1 MRGFAWSLV
10 VAGSLALAGPLDPVA
25 SPAEAQ
31 APDTVS
37 CANPAATIDKGF
49 VTGAFQS
56 CAVDNEE
63 SFTLTMAPEDA
74 GPINCSAWYAFRVTP
89 KMKGQITINLDY
101 TRCGHRYWPKTSTD
115 GVTWDFMQ
123 DRHVEVEGER
133 GARTARLTLKLK
145 NKPVFVAAQEILP
158 PSVYDAWMDQHEGKP
173 LVERQLLGK
182 SAEKRDIEMITL
194 ADPTGGQR
202 ETVLLIGRQHPP
214 EVTGA
219 LAMFPF
225 METLMGDSDLAK
237 AYRARFETIAV
248 PLLNPDGVVR
258 GHWRHNT
265 GGVDLNRDWGPFTE
279 PETFLMKGL
288 MDQIDADPN
297 RQLRLVLDFHS
308 TNRDVFYT
316 IPDELPTDPTLF
328 TKKWLERYQ
337 DRMPGY
343 EVDRDARHTI
353 GRPISK
359 AYSFDTYGV
368 PAITFEIG
376 DDTDRKLIRRIG
388 RESAIAMMEELLET
402 PPPAPI
408 IDQVQAEAVTI
419 LAGGQV
425 FDGSGAPSVVTDVA
439 MVGDSIAHIGSD
451 ARELYPDSKLVD
463 VTGLIVAPGFIDPH
477 THAVID
483 LASDD
488 AGRRANL
495 PFAFQGVT
503 TVVTGNDGFGFPGIY
518 EMATAAEAIGIG
530 TNVAFLAGFGPIR
543 ETVLERENRAPTA
556 LELRRMKQMT
566 RRAMCQGAWGF
577 STGLYYVPQN
587 YARTDE
593 VIALAR
599 EAAALGGYYDTH
611 MRDESTYNVTVTGA
625 LAETLRI
632 GREAGIPVHIAHI
645 KALGPAVWGH
655 SAQMIAMIEE
665 ARAAGQRVTAD
676 QYPWN
681 ASGTRVSNALVPRW
695 ALEGGL
701 ENLRTRL
708 ADPELRARIRQGM
721 IESLERRG
729 GAERLLITGRL
740 GASSAPVGK
749 TLADYAETRK
759 MEPVDTAL
767 AILEEADA
775 RLASFNMSD
784 EDIERFAYQ
793 DWVVTGSDGS
803 TGHPRK
809 YASFPKAYRD
819 LVSGEGSMSLAR
831 FIQRS
836 SGQTAD
842 IIGIPDRGYLKP
854 GYKADIVV
862 FDPSEFA
869 PNATF
874 ESPREFS
881 SGVVHLFVNGVALI
895 RNGEASDS
903 LPGQVLLKQT
913 SCH

>member
-1 MRGFAWSLV
+1 MRGFAWPFV
-10 VAGSLALAGPLDPVA
+10 VAGSLLLAGPLEPVA
-25 SPAEAQ
+25 APASAQ
-31 APDTVS
+31 SMDTPS
-37 CANPAATIDKGF
+37 CSNEAATIDKDF

-56 CAVDNEE
+56 CAADGAKR
-63 SFTLTMAPEDA
+63 FTLTMAPEDA

-89 KMKGQITINLDY
+89 KVKGQVTINLDY
-101 TRCGHRYWPKTSTD
+101 TKCGHRYWPKTSTD
-115 GVTWDFMQ
+115 GVNWEYM
-123 DRHVEVEGER
+123 RVRNVEVEGER
-133 GARTARLTLKLK
+133 GAKTARLTLTLK
-145 NKPVFVAAQEILP
+145 DKPVFVAAQEILP
-158 PSVYDAWMDQHEGKP
+158 PSVYDAWMDQHEAKP
-173 LVERQLLGK
+173 FVDRRLLGK
-182 SAEKRDIEMITL
+182 SAEQRDIEVLTL
-194 ADPTGGQR
+194 ADAAEEQR
-202 ETVLLIGRQHPP
+202 ETILLIGRQHPP

-279 PETFLMKGL
+279 PETYLMKGL
-288 MDQIDADPN
+288 LDQIDGDPA

-316 IPDELPTDPTLF
+316 IPDELPTNPQLF
-328 TKKWLERYQ
+328 TKNWLERYQ

-376 DDTDRKLIRRIG
+376 DETDRKLIRRIG
-388 RESAIAMMEELLET
+388 QESAIAMMEELLET
-402 PPPAPI
+402 PPPEPVV
-408 IDQVQAEAVTI
+408 QQEQAEAVTI
-419 LAGGQV
+419 LTGGQV
-425 FDGSGAPSVVTDVA
+425 FDGSGSAAVTTDVA
-439 MVGDSIAHIGSD
+439 IVGDSIAHIGSD
-451 ARELYPDSKLVD
+451 AKERFPDAKIID
-463 VTGLIVAPGFIDPH
+463 VAGLIVAPGFIDPH
-477 THAVID
+477 THAVND
-483 LASDD
+483 LASDKAD
-488 AGRRANL
+488 RRANL

-518 EMATAAEAIGIG
+518 EMAAAAKAIGIG

-556 LELRRMKQMT
+556 LELRRMRQMT

-599 EAAALGGYYDTH
+599 EAAVLGGYYDTH

-632 GREAGIPVHIAHI
+632 GREADIPVHIAHI

-681 ASGTRVSNALVPRW
+681 ASGTRISNALVPRW

-701 ENLRTRL
+701 EDLRTRL
-708 ADPELRARIRQGM
+708 TDSELRARIREGM

-749 TLADYAETRK
+749 TLAEFADAQE
-759 MEPVDTAL
+759 MEAVDAAL

-784 EDIERFAYQ
+784 EDIERFAYR

-819 LVSGEGSMSLAR
+819 LVMGEGSMSLAR
-831 FIQRS
+831 FIRRS

-842 IIGIPDRGYLKP
+842 IIGIADRGYLKP
-854 GYKADIVV
+854 DYKADIVV
-862 FDPSEFA
+862 FDPSAFA

-874 ESPREFS
+874 QSPRELS
-881 SGVVHLFVNGVALI
+881 SGVIHLFVNGVALI
-895 RNGEASDS
+895 RDGQATQE
-903 LPGQVLLKQT
+903 LPGEVLLKET